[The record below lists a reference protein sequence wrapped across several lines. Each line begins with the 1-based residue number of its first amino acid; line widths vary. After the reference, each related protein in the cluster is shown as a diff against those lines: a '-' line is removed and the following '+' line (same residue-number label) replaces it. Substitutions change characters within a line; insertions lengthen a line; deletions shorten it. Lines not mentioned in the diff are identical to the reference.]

1 VISDP
6 YCDLDYT
13 PNKLKQ
19 REIRKALII
28 ARGRGG
34 INVVLAIEKE

>member
-1 VISDP
+1 MADP

-13 PNKLKQ
+13 PNVPKEKK
-19 REIRKALII
+19 INKALLL

-34 INVVLAIEKE
+34 INVVLAIEK

>member
-1 VISDP
+1 MTDP
-6 YCDLDYT
+6 NCDLDYT
-13 PNKLKQ
+13 PNKAKE
-19 REIRKALII
+19 REIKNALII